1 MKKLALLLFT
11 LFVLS
16 SCGTATPTADESTK
30 IYTASG
36 FTINIPTTWTVVDKN
51 ALPQIKT
58 GQVELAV
65 SSPDISSGFAN
76 NLVVIWQD
84 LLEKTTSKQYSII
97 NYSLSTW
104 EYIEF
109 TKLNEKTISFS
120 DKDESNLYIFEAK
133 YNETTPKR
141 EFLQTA
147 KICWSKVY
155 LLTIWIELGTTDTT
169 RYENLIT
176 NFICTK

>member
-1 MKKLALLLFT
+1 MKKIALVLFT

-16 SCGTATPTADESTK
+16 SCGSTSNTTDESTK
-30 IYTASG
+30 AYTASG
-36 FTINIPTTWTVVDKN
+36 FTINIPTTWTVVNKN
-51 ALPQIKT
+51 ELPAIKS

-65 SSPDISSGFAN
+65 SSSDISSGFAN

-104 EYIEF
+104 EYVEF
-109 TKLNEKTISFS
+109 TKLSEKTVNFS
-120 DKDESNLYIFEAK
+120 DKDQSNLYIFEAK
-133 YNETTPKR
+133 YNTATPKR
-141 EFLQTA
+141 KFLQTA

-155 LLTIWIELGTTDTT
+155 LLTIWIALGTTDTT

-176 NFICTK
+176 SFTCK